1 MKLNSTLVFLLALAI
16 SSQVAIADDS
26 LTLDSGLASAN
37 SMTWPMLP
45 GENLNDVAR
54 LFYPKNK
61 AMQQRFILK
70 TQRLSAEFQPN
81 LKASDRFETPT
92 LLVIPTL
99 KSLSNSTRAIK
110 SGQKKSNVQKLKM
123 SYDIEQIPAKLMQE
137 YEFLLSKNAFLKAE
151 LAKLNEKLV
160 FLQAK
165 LNELKLVFDKTLDL
179 SNSGQPNNGAPA
191 EPNLADSPPVK
202 KEFKNLSE
210 ASKPQIAEPEA
221 SSFNLLESLNTDL
234 VKAALALGLLMI
246 LGAFLLKK
254 YRERMF
260 SNLSFVATKMQ
271 ATVQA
276 TVQEVGSFIQ
286 NRIEPKQETA
296 EVVQQAQAAKAVTE
310 RLDATLQE
318 AKMLMSIN
326 RSSDAIAHLKMTV
339 ETQPKAS
346 INHWLYLLEIFRKLN
361 LKEEFEQ
368 YATNMHQTFNVM
380 TPVWYDTAVA
390 IYVPESL
397 EEFPHIMEKLYSV
410 WPGEL
415 ATVYLRNLINDNRGG
430 ERTGFGKT
438 VLSEILLLIELL
450 DIRKDAN

>member
-1 MKLNSTLVFLLALAI
+1 LKLNLTLVFLLALVL
-16 SSQVAIADDS
+16 SSRVAIADNS
-26 LTLDSGLASAN
+26 LTLDSELTNPN

-81 LKASDRFETPT
+81 LKASDRFATPT

-110 SGQKKSNVQKLKM
+110 SGDKKSNVQKLKM

-137 YEFLLSKNAFLKAE
+137 YELLLSKNAFLKEE
-151 LAKLNEKLV
+151 LARLNEKLV

-165 LNELKLVFDKTLDL
+165 LSELKLVLDKTLDL
-179 SNSGQPNNGAPA
+179 SNKSQPNSSESVAD
-191 EPNLADSPPVK
+191 NLADSAPAK
-202 KEFKNLSE
+202 KAFKNLDNP
-210 ASKPQIAEPEA
+210 SKPQIAAPET
-221 SSFNLLESLNTDL
+221 SSINLLDSLNTDL
-234 VKAALALGLLMI
+234 VKIALALGLLMVLSAI
-246 LGAFLLKK
+246 LLKK

-260 SNLSFVATKMQ
+260 TNLSFVATKMQ
-271 ATVQA
+271 ATVQ
-276 TVQEVGSFIQ
+276 EVGSFIH
-286 NRIEPKQETA
+286 NRIETKQETA
-296 EVVQQAQAAKAVTE
+296 EVAQEAQAAKAVTE

-326 RSSDAIAHLKMTV
+326 RSSDAVAHLKMTI

-361 LKEEFEQ
+361 LKEEFEE
-368 YATNMHQTFNVM
+368 YATNMHHTFNVM
-380 TPVWYDTAVA
+380 TPVWYETEVA
-390 IYVPESL
+390 IYVPQSL

-410 WPGEL
+410 WPGDL
-415 ATVYLRNLINDNRGG
+415 ATVYLRNLITDNRGG
-430 ERTGFGKT
+430 ERAGFGKT
-438 VLSEILLLIELL
+438 VLAEILLLIEIL
-450 DIRKDAN
+450 DIRKDSNQI

>member
-1 MKLNSTLVFLLALAI
+1 ML
-16 SSQVAIADDS
+16 SSHVAIADDS
-26 LTLDSGLASAN
+26 LAFDSGLASAN

-61 AMQQRFILK
+61 AMQQRFIFK

-99 KSLSNSTRAIK
+99 KSLSNTTRSIK
-110 SGQKKSNVQKLKM
+110 SKHKKSNDQKLKM

-137 YEFLLSKNAFLKAE
+137 YELLLSKNAFLKEE
-151 LAKLNEKLV
+151 LAKLNEKIV

-165 LNELKLVFDKTLDL
+165 LNELKLILDKSL
-179 SNSGQPNNGAPA
+179 SLPPN
-191 EPNLADSPPVK
+191 PNLPKETPSADVASGNNLPMK
-202 KEFKNLSE
+202 KEFKNLNN
-210 ASKPQIAEPEA
+210 AALDKPQVAKPQVEEPA
-221 SSFNLLESLNTDL
+221 VLNANSIMQYLNTDL
-234 VKAALALGLLMI
+234 VKFALAAGLLMI

-260 SNLSFVATKMQ
+260 NNLSFVATKM
-271 ATVQA
+271 QA

-286 NRIEPKQETA
+286 NRIETKQETA
-296 EVVQQAQAAKAVTE
+296 EVAQEAQAAKAVTE

-326 RSSDAIAHLKMTV
+326 RANDAVAHLKMTI

-380 TPVWYDTAVA
+380 TPVWYETEVA
-390 IYVPESL
+390 IYVPESI

-410 WPGEL
+410 WPGDL

-438 VLSEILLLIELL
+438 VLSEILLLIEML
-450 DIRKDAN
+450 DIRKDLK